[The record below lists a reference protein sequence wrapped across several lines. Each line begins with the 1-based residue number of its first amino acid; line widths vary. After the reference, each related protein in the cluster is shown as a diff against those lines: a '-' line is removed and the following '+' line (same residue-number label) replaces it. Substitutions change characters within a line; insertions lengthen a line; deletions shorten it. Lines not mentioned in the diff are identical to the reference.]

1 MCEEQW
7 GDDEWMWWH
16 WWTMGW
22 RWVNVVTLVKNGES
36 GECLGWKKIVI
47 SLESSYSVTKL
58 LDIPKKKENNFHR
71 NSVSKTLITQ
81 GQNNG
86 TKFLYK

>member
-1 MCEEQW
+1 MMSEC
-7 GDDEWMWWH
+7 GDIGENWWMWW
-16 WWTMGW
+16 MFG
-22 RWVNVVTLVKNGES
+22 VKKN
-36 GECLGWKKIVI
+36 VI
-47 SLESSYSVTKL
+47 SLEASYSVTKL

-71 NSVSKTLITQ
+71 NFVSKTLITQ

>member
-1 MCEEQW
+1 MSECGDIGEQW

-16 WWTMGW
+16 WWKL
-22 RWVNVVTLVKNGES
+22 VNVVNVWGEKN
-36 GECLGWKKIVI
+36 VI
-47 SLESSYSVTKL
+47 SLEASNSVTKL